1 MSNNNL
7 IVWKEQYNSGIS
19 IIDEQHKTLVNTIN
33 ELVKACDEGEAK
45 ANEIFG
51 KVAEILID
59 YVKLHF
65 KTEED
70 LFIEYKYP
78 ENIYKAHKT
87 AHDQFANKVS
97 EVISDFQAG
106 KKFVP
111 YETTEFL
118 KNWLSNHIAKVDKT
132 YFAFLQEKMGYKK

>member
-1 MSNNNL
+1 MSNSNL

-19 IIDEQHKTLVNTIN
+19 IIDEQHKALVNAIN
-33 ELVKACDEGEAK
+33 DLAKACEEGEAK

-51 KVAEILID
+51 KTAESLID

-70 LFIEYKYP
+70 LFIKYKYP

-97 EVISDFQAG
+97 EVVSNFKAG

-111 YETTEFL
+111 HETVEFL
-118 KNWLSNHIAKVDKT
+118 KKWLSNHIARVDKT
-132 YFAFLQEKMGYKK
+132 YFEFLQEKMGYKK